1 MTSHAVKL
9 AVWQDKDTV
18 LGYYV
23 VWDGERLY
31 QMASGSPKCK
41 AEVRRSF
48 PNVVFHPVTLSQRG
62 KWIEPDEEFV
72 RLMFGYP
79 EFYDALV
86 RQFYISPMHLGD
98 GDPRLA
104 IVDKVRALAESIA

>member
-1 MTSHAVKL
+1 VTAHAVKL
-9 AVWQDKDTV
+9 AQWQDADSL

-31 QMASGSPKCK
+31 QMAAGSPKCK

-79 EFYDALV
+79 EFYDVLV
-86 RQFYISPMHLGD
+86 RQYSISPAHFGKD
-98 GDPRLA
+98 DPRAAL
-104 IVDKVRALAESIA
+104 VEKVKALAESMA